1 MFATRNRHPVTSL
14 SRAIDPT
21 DPLLSQREAPTL
33 TAEAIFHQYAGRVCS
48 VVRRMLSNEADVE
61 DVTQDVL
68 LQVVRKLDTFRGEA
82 EVSTW
87 LHRVSVNAALQHRRK
102 QAPRRAH
109 EVSTSREEMEVLGR
123 PISSGSRWGAAPDE
137 PILGRE
143 AEDYI
148 KEAIRGLP
156 AKYRDPFVLAFIEEM
171 PHAEIGRLLG
181 LSRPAVKSRVHR
193 ARLWLQELL
202 GPHFEE
208 VVR

>member
-1 MFATRNRHPVTSL
+1 MSTIRYRRPVTSL
-14 SRAIDPT
+14 SRAINPT

-33 TAEAIFHQYAGRVCS
+33 TAEAIFHRYAGRVCS
-48 VVRRMLSNEADVE
+48 VVRRMLSNDADVE

-87 LHRVSVNAALQHRRK
+87 LHRVAVNAALQHRRK
-102 QAPRRAH
+102 QAPRRAR
-109 EVSTSREEMEVLGR
+109 EVSTSREDMEDRGR
-123 PISSGSRWGAAPDE
+123 PISPGSGWWAAPDTQ
-137 PILGRE
+137 ILGRE
-143 AEDYI
+143 AEDFI
-148 KEAIRGLP
+148 KETIRGLP